1 MGIGDYLRIVRRYWW
16 VAVVVTLMGG
26 GIGYALAATSVPMYE
41 STARLFVST
50 QGGTSVGEAYQN
62 NLFSQERVVSYA
74 GLATS
79 EQVAARAANQL
90 KTGIST
96 DDLRSRI
103 SAHPVDKTVLLD
115 IAVRDHDPSTA
126 QMYANAVSDQ
136 LVEVISELET
146 SRRGGSPAAGVVVV
160 DDATYPQLPIGP
172 TVLARIL
179 LGVAGGLAA
188 GLVLTI
194 LVGLLDTRLRRTAA
208 AQAATDSLVLATL
221 PTDPGRATL
230 EVADLDS
237 GGPYVERLAELCT
250 NLQFARTAD
259 GGRPHVLAVTSA
271 QRGEGRTTVVIDLAA
286 ALTESGHRVVV
297 VDADLPNPAL
307 AKRLG
312 LTAEQLSTA
321 RRRGLSTVLAGQHDV
336 ATILIPDAGGH
347 GFSLVPAGPVP
358 KGSSRWWPAGDADDA
373 LAVLRDQFDY
383 VLIDT
388 PPLALSTEGAFVAGS
403 GDGAL
408 VVVRLGRTRLPAL
421 RRAIATLRA
430 THTDIVGTV
439 ATFESGHRRKI
450 AEHRRHLQRSSAQ
463 APSTD
468 NAGTPDAAD
477 VAAEPAALSRVGNRE
492 P

>member
-90 KTGIST
+90 KSGIST

-115 IAVRDHDPSTA
+115 VAVRDSDPGTA
-126 QMYANAVSDQ
+126 QTYANAVSDQ

-146 SRRGGSPAAGVVVV
+146 SRRGGSPAAGAVVV
-160 DDATYPQLPIGP
+160 DDATYPQLPVGP
-172 TVLARIL
+172 TILARIL
-179 LGVAGGLAA
+179 LGVAAGLAA

-221 PTDPGRATL
+221 PADPGRPEL
-230 EVADLDS
+230 DVADIDA

-250 NLQFARTAD
+250 NLQFARTT
-259 GGRPHVLAVTSA
+259 GGARPRVLAVTSA
-271 QRGEGRTTVVIDLAA
+271 NRGEGRTTLVIDLAA
-286 ALTESGHRVVV
+286 ALTASGHRVAV
-297 VDADLPNPAL
+297 VDADLSNPTL
-307 AKRLG
+307 AERLG
-312 LTAEQLSTA
+312 LTADQRSAA
-321 RRRGLSTVLAGQHDV
+321 RRRGLSTVLAGDHDV
-336 ATILIPDAGGH
+336 TKVVIADAGGH
-347 GFSLVPAGPVP
+347 GFDVVPAGPVP
-358 KGSSRWWPAGDADDA
+358 AASSRLWPATDAGDA
-373 LAVLRDQFDY
+373 LAALRDQFDY

-388 PPLALSTEGAFVAGS
+388 PPLSLRTEGALVAGF

-408 VVVRLGRTRLPAL
+408 VVVRLGQTRLPAV

-430 THTDIVGTV
+430 THTEIVGTV
-439 ATFESGHRRKI
+439 ATFETGHRREI
-450 AEHRRHLQRSSAQ
+450 ARHRRTLQRNPAEE
-463 APSTD
+463 P
-468 NAGTPDAAD
+468 PVDASE
-477 VAAEPAALSRVGNRE
+477 VAVEPAGLSRVGDRQ

>member
-96 DDLRSRI
+96 EELRSRI

-115 IAVRDHDPSTA
+115 IAVRDKDPATA

-146 SRRGGSPAAGVVVV
+146 SRRGGSPAAGAVVV
-160 DDATYPQLPIGP
+160 DDATYPQLPVGP
-172 TVLARIL
+172 TVLAQIL

-194 LVGLLDTRLRRTAA
+194 VVGLLDTRLRRTAA

-221 PTDPGRATL
+221 PADPGRAAV
-230 EVADLDS
+230 EVADIDA
-237 GGPYVERLAELCT
+237 GGPYADRLAELCT
-250 NLQFARTAD
+250 NLQFARTAE
-259 GGRPHVLAVTSA
+259 GGRPRVLAVTSA
-271 QRGEGRTTVVIDLAA
+271 NRGEGRTTVVIDLAA
-286 ALTESGHRVVV
+286 ALTGSGHRVVV
-297 VDADLPNPAL
+297 VDGDLTHPAL

-312 LTAEQLSTA
+312 LTGEQQSAA
-321 RRRGLSTVLAGQHDV
+321 RRRGLSTVLAGHHDV
-336 ATILIPDAGGH
+336 SKALIADAGGH
-347 GFSLVPAGPVP
+347 QFGLVPAGPVP
-358 KGSSRWWPAGDADDA
+358 KASNRLWPAGDAGEA
-373 LAVLRDQFDY
+373 LAALRDQFDY

-388 PPLALSTEGAFVAGS
+388 PPLSLGTEGAFVAGS

-408 VVVRLGRTRLPAL
+408 VVVRLGQTRLPAL

-430 THTDIVGTV
+430 THAEIVGTV
-439 ATFESGHRRKI
+439 ATFEAGHRREI
-450 AEHRRHLQRSSAQ
+450 ARHRNRLRDA
-463 APSTD
+463 
-468 NAGTPDAAD
+468 DAAPQAAD
-477 VAAEPAALSRVGNRE
+477 TVEVPAEPAALSRVGDRE